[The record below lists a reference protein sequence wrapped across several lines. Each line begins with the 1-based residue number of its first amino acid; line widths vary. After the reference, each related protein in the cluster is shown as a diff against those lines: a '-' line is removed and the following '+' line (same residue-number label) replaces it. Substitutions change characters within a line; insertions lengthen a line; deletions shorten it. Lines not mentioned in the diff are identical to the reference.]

1 MRTALLLLCFVSVSG
16 LFGLPASAQ
25 SYQSEE
31 ALQGMAQIDITGGL
45 ADRSAHYAM
54 QQVSPGYTP
63 VQAPMMQQPA
73 SQMNAIA
80 QPYGGQPTYAQ
91 PQQQCNVGA
100 QYGYAPM
107 QPAPVQQAQAQWTQA
122 PQMQQQA
129 PPPQQASSGNPKLMT
144 QMMGALG
151 AATMFSVL
159 SNGGMD
165 SILSP
170 LSRGRGFNN
179 RFQTYGSCIGGNVSF

>member
-1 MRTALLLLCFVSVSG
+1 MRTALFLLCLLPILSG
-16 LFGLPASAQ
+16 LFTLPAAAQ
-25 SYQSEE
+25 SYQGEE
-31 ALQGMAQIDITGGL
+31 PLQGMAQIDITGGL

-54 QQVSPGYTP
+54 QQVNPGYVQTM
-63 VQAPMMQQPA
+63 QAPMPQQAAPMSA
-73 SQMNAIA
+73 PMNAMT

-91 PQQQCNVGA
+91 PQQQCNIGA
-100 QYGYAPM
+100 QYGYAP
-107 QPAPVQQAQAQWTQA
+107 VQQGQAQWAPA
-122 PQMQQQA
+122 PQQQQQA
-129 PPPQQASSGNPKLMT
+129 PPQQASPGNPKLMT

>member
-1 MRTALLLLCFVSVSG
+1 MRTALFLLCLLPILSG
-16 LFGLPASAQ
+16 LFTLPAAAQ
-25 SYQSEE
+25 SYQGEE
-31 ALQGMAQIDITGGL
+31 PLQGMAQIDITGGL

-54 QQVSPGYTP
+54 QQVNPGYVQTM
-63 VQAPMMQQPA
+63 QAPITQQAAP
-73 SQMNAIA
+73 MNAMA
-80 QPYGGQPTYAQ
+80 QPYGGRTSYAQ
-91 PQQQCNVGA
+91 PQQQCNIGA
-100 QYGYAPM
+100 QYGYV
-107 QPAPVQQAQAQWTQA
+107 PVQQAQAQWAQP
-122 PQMQQQA
+122 PQQQQQA
-129 PPPQQASSGNPKLMT
+129 PPAQQASPGNPRLMT